1 MSEPAPTLVQAARRH
16 DEDAW
21 NELFRRYQLPLFSYA
36 HGFTRD
42 RAAAFD
48 IVQDTF
54 AGALAHIGG
63 LRDDSRFGSWLFG
76 IAHQGCIRHFR
87 KNRRRSELFEDGPM
101 ADDLAGDPGPD
112 PCRALVTA
120 EQSEALLALVATLPL
135 PQRSAL
141 LMHVLGDLSLE
152 EIAEAA
158 GAPLGTIKSRLH
170 QAKQA
175 LRRLIAESPP

>member
-1 MSEPAPTLVQAARRH
+1 
-16 DEDAW
+16 
-21 NELFRRYQLPLFSYA
+21 
-36 HGFTRD
+36 
-42 RAAAFD
+42 
-48 IVQDTF
+48 
-54 AGALAHIGG
+54 
-63 LRDDSRFGSWLFG
+63 
-76 IAHQGCIRHFR
+76 
-87 KNRRRSELFEDGPM
+87 M